1 MGPGPEG
8 IVLPMGSHETI
19 GDGKNSIPGE
29 GSPGNVLFVTIRG
42 RHIGRR
48 EILKTSDS
56 SITIGRD
63 ADADICLPDD
73 SASRFHCRLECTPSG
88 WFLEDLKSTNG
99 TYVGQHPIDRARLR
113 DGDLVKIGGTIL
125 KFLDTD
131 NIEAAYHEEL
141 YRLAIIDGLTQIY
154 NRRYL
159 DEFIERELSRCRR
172 HGRPMTLLMFDVDG
186 FKHINAQFG
195 HLSGDYVLKTIGTKL
210 TRRIR
215 KEEVFARYGADEF
228 IVVLP
233 ETEVDDALKFAEIV
247 RHTIE
252 VMDFQF
258 DGWKIPVTVSIGV
271 GRYQPD
277 ITNPDDLISSADAAL
292 FRAKGKG
299 RNQVSD

>member
-8 IVLPMGSHETI
+8 ILLTMASKDTI
-19 GDGKNSIPGE
+19 GDRKNLLPGE
-29 GSPGNVLFVTIRG
+29 ETPGDVLLVTLRG

-48 EILKTSDS
+48 ETLKSTDS

-73 SASRFHCRLECTPSG
+73 SASRFHCRLECTSTG

-99 TYVGQHPIDRARLR
+99 TYIGQHPIDRARLR
-113 DGDLVKIGGTIL
+113 DGDLLKIGSTIL
-125 KFLDTD
+125 KFLDAD
-131 NIEAAYHEEL
+131 NVEAAYHEEL

-159 DEFIERELSRCRR
+159 DEFVERELSRCRR

-186 FKHINAQFG
+186 FKQINAQFG
-195 HLSGDYVLKTIGTKL
+195 HLSGDYVLRTIGTKL

-215 KEEVFARYGADEF
+215 KEEVFARYGGDEF
-228 IVVLP
+228 VVVLP
-233 ETEVDDALKFAEIV
+233 ETEVDDALKFAEII

-252 VMDFQF
+252 VMEFEF

-271 GRYQPD
+271 GRYQPT
-277 ITNPDDLISSADAAL
+277 ITHPDDLIASADAAL
-292 FRAKGKG
+292 FRAKNQG